1 MSRQHLVQ
9 LQEEEMINR
18 HLNVVAMLE
27 NEWNIVQELPVGN
40 ERGHRQELIRN
51 NVLCILNVQANW
63 ILLKLPGRYRNNER
77 GLVLE
82 SGRIEMKLRSQ
93 QDDLENMWPVVPKHT
108 VMFCGVSCLNGDL
121 SHSVR

>member
-40 ERGHRQELIRN
+40 EYGYRQGLIRN

-63 ILLKLPGRYRNNER
+63 ILLKLPEDTAT
-77 GLVLE
+77 
-82 SGRIEMKLRSQ
+82 MK
-93 QDDLENMWPVVPKHT
+93 EA
-108 VMFCGVSCLNGDL
+108 
-121 SHSVR
+121 